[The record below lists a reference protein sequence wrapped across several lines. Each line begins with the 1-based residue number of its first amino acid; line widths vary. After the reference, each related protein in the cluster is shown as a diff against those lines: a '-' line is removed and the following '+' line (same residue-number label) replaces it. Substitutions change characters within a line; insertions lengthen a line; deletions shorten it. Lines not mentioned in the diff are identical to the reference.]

1 MPLYSINNLKL
12 MEVIDVNT
20 GSKLGYIKDLVI
32 DCVDYKIISIVIPR
46 EKRSWLSKSKDLE
59 IPWNR
64 IVKIGVDVLLVNLE
78 EAVLGE
84 K

>member
-1 MPLYSINNLKL
+1 MPLYSINSLKL
-12 MEVIDVNT
+12 MEVIDINT
-20 GSKLGYIKDLVI
+20 GSKLGYIKDLII

-46 EKRSWLSKSKDLE
+46 EKSSWLSKSKDLE

>member
-1 MPLYSINNLKL
+1 
-12 MEVIDVNT
+12 MEVIDINT
-20 GSKLGYIKDLVI
+20 GSKLGYIKDLII

-46 EKRSWLSKSKDLE
+46 EKSSWLSKSKDLE